1 MTLLPESVPMV
12 ELAASYAAGKW
23 VSGAHAGTLDV
34 TSPATGELLGTVG
47 IAGPDD
53 VGAAVAARP
62 RRAAVVGAGR
72 SCRSRCRIGATRRRA
87 ERPQG

>member
-47 IAGPDD
+47 IAAPTTW
-53 VGAAVAARP
+53 ALRSPRP
-62 RRAAVVGAGR
+62 RRAAVVGGGSLLPIAVPHWGD
-72 SCRSRCRIGATRRRA
+72 SPTR
-87 ERPQG
+87 

>member
-1 MTLLPESVPMV
+1 MV

-53 VGAAVAARP
+53 VGAAVAAARGALQSWGGSLLP
-62 RRAAVVGAGR
+62 IAVPHWGD
-72 SCRSRCRIGATRRRA
+72 SPTR
-87 ERPQG
+87 